1 MEKMEKDEFKAAM
14 RQAKVE
20 EEVDALMKE
29 TEGVE
34 DPDEVKPKR
43 PRRPRKAAV
52 ENDLVIPETGKKRR
66 KSPKTVSKR
75 QKTVKISTKTSKTTP
90 VAAGRKKP
98 GPKPKNEADGIV
110 EKAARRKEALQVAIS
125 IMTEKTDRIIV
136 ESGKMINLAELYTG
150 YIETLE
156 DMAE

>member
-43 PRRPRKAAV
+43 PRRPRKPV
-52 ENDLVIPETGKKRR
+52 E
-66 KSPKTVSKR
+66 
-75 QKTVKISTKTSKTTP
+75 
-90 VAAGRKKP
+90 KP
-98 GPKPKNEADGIV
+98 GRNRGQSPEARDNHV
-110 EKAARRKEALQVAIS
+110 RRL
-125 IMTEKTDRIIV
+125 RR
-136 ESGKMINLAELYTG
+136 
-150 YIETLE
+150 
-156 DMAE
+156 